1 MLALVLALAFAATP
15 TLPDRDIEANIRLRF
30 SKSKIAADNFKV
42 RVQGGVAYVE
52 GQTQVIQ
59 RKGVATRLAKLG
71 GAKQVVNKI
80 QISEAARQRAAAN
93 LKKGRRRAQ
102 VKRGDA
108 RSEPRSHTAP

>member
-1 MLALVLALAFAATP
+1 MLALVLALAFAALP
-15 TLPDRDIEANIRLRF
+15 IQPDRDVEAAIRLRF

-42 RVQGGVAYVE
+42 RVQGGVAYIE
-52 GQTQVIQ
+52 GHTEIIQ
-59 RKGVATRLAKLG
+59 RKGVATRLARLG

-108 RSEPRSHTAP
+108 RSEPRSGLP